1 MTVRQCA
8 HTTCVA
14 EARACLRFDYA
25 ARSAWL
31 DDLDP
36 IGTAE
41 SYDLCAVHAD
51 GLVVPMGWTRTDR
64 RAGAR
69 TLSHQPS

>member
-1 MTVRQCA
+1 MTVRRCA

-14 EARACLRFDYA
+14 EADACLRFDYTGRA
-25 ARSAWL
+25 AWL

-36 IGTAE
+36 VGTSE

-51 GLVVPMGWTRTDR
+51 ALVVPVGWTRTDR
-64 RAGAR
+64 RAGTR
-69 TLSHQPS
+69 TLFHHAS